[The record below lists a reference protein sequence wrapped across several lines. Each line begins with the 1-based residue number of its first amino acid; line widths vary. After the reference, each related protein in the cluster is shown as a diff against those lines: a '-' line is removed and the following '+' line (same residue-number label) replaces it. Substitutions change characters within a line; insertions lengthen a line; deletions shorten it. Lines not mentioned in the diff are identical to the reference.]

1 MKTRNKII
9 LTVILVLIGA
19 VAVLGATG
27 LLMDLVEEATFYW
40 FDHTETEL
48 KVKAFAE
55 DNGLFYSAYPDSLVE
70 LLERNPET
78 EQFVLEYPI
87 YEAQGYSLDEYEK
100 CESVP
105 LFMQWDQRWGYEIYG
120 SDVIGITG
128 CGPTCLAMAGFYLTG
143 DGKFTPEQVA
153 AFSWE
158 NGYYEKG
165 YGSAWTLMSEGGV
178 KLGLTVTE
186 LPLVKK
192 KMTDALEKGN
202 PVILAMGKGDFTSSG
217 HFILLSGVED
227 GKFIVHDPN
236 SYKNSAKRWSYEEL
250 EGQIRNIWEISK

>member
-1 MKTRNKII
+1 MLKTANFQGNANQNHSEISP
-9 LTVILVLIGA
+9 
-19 VAVLGATG
+19 
-27 LLMDLVEEATFYW
+27 
-40 FDHTETEL
+40 
-48 KVKAFAE
+48 
-55 DNGLFYSAYPDSLVE
+55 YSY
-70 LLERNPET
+70 
-78 EQFVLEYPI
+78 
-87 YEAQGYSLDEYEK
+87 K
-100 CESVP
+100 
-105 LFMQWDQRWGYEIYG
+105 
-120 SDVIGITG
+120 
-128 CGPTCLAMAGFYLTG
+128 
-143 DGKFTPEQVA
+143 
-153 AFSWE
+153 

-165 YGSAWTLMSEGGV
+165 YGSAWSLISEGGV

-236 SYKNSAKRWSYEEL
+236 SYKNSEKRWSYEEL